1 LEDIALKIRSL
12 GASELNSINE
22 LIAQQWTNLEKEP
35 DSADKTH
42 LRILRK
48 GAATW
53 NQWREKHPSIKPNL
67 RSVDLSEINY
77 IDLSQYNLAS
87 ADLTNLKGFATN
99 FYQTNLVGA
108 NLSGA
113 KLQNANFCQADMRT
127 CNLSNAAILNS
138 HLIEAILNEAN
149 LSNAVLTD
157 SKLNQASLIKANLSN
172 INLTGADLSDV
183 NLRQAIV
190 EGAIFVNCN
199 VAGICLWDV
208 DLTHIKQ
215 SGNLDVSALNK
226 NGIKQDDLAWALFCN
241 LRHQQPE
248 LFETENLK
256 KFLDEE
262 QEVIR
267 IASELVE
274 KYGGE
279 SPGGNSRLYTKM
291 HDFSFYKIYQNLDLL
306 EIIVSSEDRFGIILL
321 LKDGCIDSNI
331 LLEDIK
337 NLNALLELEKNNS
350 R

>member
-1 LEDIALKIRSL
+1 MRAC
-12 GASELNSINE
+12 
-22 LIAQQWTNLEKEP
+22 
-35 DSADKTH
+35 
-42 LRILRK
+42 
-48 GAATW
+48 
-53 NQWREKHPSIKPNL
+53 
-67 RSVDLSEINY
+67 
-77 IDLSQYNLAS
+77 
-87 ADLTNLKGFATN
+87 
-99 FYQTNLVGA
+99 

-113 KLQNANFCQADMRT
+113 TL
-127 CNLSNAAILNS
+127 LNS
-138 HLIEAILNEAN
+138 HLIEVNLNEAN

-215 SGNLDVSALNK
+215 SGNCNVSALNK

-256 KFLDEE
+256 NFLDEE

-279 SPGGNSRLYTKM
+279 SPGGNSRLYAKM
-291 HDFSFYKIYQNLDLL
+291 HENTFYKICKNLDLL
-306 EIIVSSEDRFGIILL
+306 EVIVSNEDRFAIILL

-331 LLEDIK
+331 LPSDIK
-337 NLNALLELEKNNS
+337 NIKALLELEKNKS